1 MTQGFD
7 AFYHFNTQPQRD
19 ETRRDKTRQ
28 LVSTLSSSSHLEFAA
43 C

>member
-19 ETRRDKTRQ
+19 ETRQDETKQ
-28 LVSTLSSSSHLEFAA
+28 DN
-43 C
+43 